1 MLGLANIQGGA
12 KPSKAHTEQWT
23 APGSLAHHSTIIHPW
38 IETES
43 ILTLG
48 SLPSFITSE
57 RRCSKSVDVEKL
69 FPSKNHRLSA

>member
-1 MLGLANIQGGA
+1 MLGLANFQGGA
-12 KPSKAHTEQWT
+12 KPSKAHAEQWT
-23 APGSLAHHSTIIHPW
+23 APGSLAHHSAIIHPW